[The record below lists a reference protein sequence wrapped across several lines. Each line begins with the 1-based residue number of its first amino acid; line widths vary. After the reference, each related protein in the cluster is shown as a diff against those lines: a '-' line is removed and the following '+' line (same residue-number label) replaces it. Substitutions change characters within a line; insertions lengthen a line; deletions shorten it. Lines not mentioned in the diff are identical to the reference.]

1 MRFCIKIHKIKGLK
15 ILAICDEEVLD
26 KEFEFGNTKIKI
38 SKNFYFENFA
48 NEKEIEEII
57 KDIDIINAFGKNCV
71 NFLISKNIVNEKNVL
86 KIGDQKHAIVEI
98 L

>member
-1 MRFCIKIHKIKGLK
+1 MKFCIKMHKVKGLK
-15 ILAICDEEVLD
+15 ILAICDEDVLE
-26 KEFEFGNTKIKI
+26 KEFEFENVKIKV
-38 SKNFYFENFA
+38 SKSFYFENYA
-48 NEKEIEEII
+48 DEKEIEEII